1 MLKVWNCTQF
11 SLIEYR
17 KLDIYSNSNFNTI
30 TNAPRLLGE
39 FPEGLF
45 LFVIYGCV
53 VNFFR
58 NRILAVDIECTFVQ
72 NDWIDLIVSCLLVCN
87 GNRLESF

>member
-11 SLIEYR
+11 SSIEFR
-17 KLDIYSNSNFNTI
+17 KLDIYSNSNFNTPWRVSRK
-30 TNAPRLLGE
+30 A
-39 FPEGLF
+39 
-45 LFVIYGCV
+45 
-53 VNFFR
+53 FFIC
-58 NRILAVDIECTFVQ
+58 NIWLCSKFFFETAFLAVDIECRFVQ